1 MKDSIRDIIH
11 AHRSLLSKFENNGI
25 TKLQQISEML
35 CKCIK
40 NQGRIYICGNGGS
53 AADAQH
59 IAGELVGRFQKNRR
73 AFGAVAL
80 TTDTSVIT
88 AIANDFSY
96 EDIFA
101 RQIEALASENDI
113 LWAFSTSGTSPNII
127 KAVQKAKKMN
137 VNIISFTGRP
147 ASELEKLSDLCLC
160 ISSTST
166 ARCQEI
172 HQLAY
177 HILCELIE
185 QKCS

>member
-11 AHRSLLSKFENNGI
+11 THRSLLTEFENNGI
-25 TKLQQISEML
+25 AKLLQISELL

-40 NQGRIYICGNGGS
+40 NQGCIYICGNGGS

-59 IAGELVGRFQKNRR
+59 IAGELVGRFQKNRK
-73 AFGAVAL
+73 AFAAAAL

-101 RQIEALASENDI
+101 RQVEALASEKDI

-127 KAVQKAKKMN
+127 KAAQAAKKMG
-137 VNIISFTGRP
+137 VSIISFTGKP
-147 ASELEKLSDLCLC
+147 ASKLEQISDLCLC
-160 ISSTST
+160 IASTST

-185 QKCS
+185 QNCS